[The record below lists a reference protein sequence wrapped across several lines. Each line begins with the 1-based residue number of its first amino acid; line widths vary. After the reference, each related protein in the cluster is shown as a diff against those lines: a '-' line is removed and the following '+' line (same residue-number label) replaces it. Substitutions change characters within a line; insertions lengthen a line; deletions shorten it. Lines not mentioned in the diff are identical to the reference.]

1 MDLLQSLTSSLLSPM
16 VLAFVLGVVATLL
29 RSDLKL
35 PEELYVALTIYLL
48 LAIGMKGG
56 MELEGMSLS
65 VVGWPIASAVVLSV
79 VIPVWSFFILRSL
92 VKLDTINAAAI
103 AAHYGSVSAVTFSAV
118 AAFLENSKVRV
129 EGFAPAL
136 LAVMEAPA
144 IIVAVCLAMR
154 QNGAGGPSQPAEFKR
169 LLHDL
174 LAGKGIIL
182 LVGGLVIGLVS
193 GRTGF
198 DQVAPFFDAPFKGV
212 LTLFL
217 LEVGL
222 VTGRRLRDLRSAG
235 WRLVAFALLM
245 PVLHG
250 FIGAL
255 LGKLSGL
262 GVGGCTVL
270 ATLAASASY
279 IAAPAAIRIALPQAS
294 PALYLTSSLA
304 LTFPFNVTLGI
315 PLYYAFARILH
326 QA

>member
-193 GRTGF
+193 GARASTRW
-198 DQVAPFFDAPFKGV
+198 P
-212 LTLFL
+212 
-217 LEVGL
+217 
-222 VTGRRLRDLRSAG
+222 RSSMLPSKECSRSSFSRWG
-235 WRLVAFALLM
+235 
-245 PVLHG
+245 
-250 FIGAL
+250 
-255 LGKLSGL
+255 S
-262 GVGGCTVL
+262 
-270 ATLAASASY
+270 S
-279 IAAPAAIRIALPQAS
+279 PAAACVI
-294 PALYLTSSLA
+294 
-304 LTFPFNVTLGI
+304 
-315 PLYYAFARILH
+315 
-326 QA
+326 